1 MTVRE
6 YSAMKELDIEAILD
20 NLDTVTDF
28 VDEQLEITGCS
39 AKIQM
44 QVDLAV

>member
-20 NLDTVTDF
+20 NLDTVTDKDYLHL
-28 VDEQLEITGCS
+28 V
-39 AKIQM
+39 
-44 QVDLAV
+44 VV